1 MDQKELLALRASDL
15 LDSPGRTSERM
26 LVASHRTSKRVSP
39 VESSLQT
46 PLRR

>member
-26 LVASHRTSKRVSP
+26 FVASHRTSKRVSP
-39 VESSLQT
+39 AQSSLDT
-46 PLRR
+46 PMKR